1 MDSGSRL
8 ASLDALRGFAIAS
21 MVLVNNPGDWGHLY
35 APLAHARW
43 NGWTFTDV
51 VFPMFLFCAG
61 VAMTLSLA
69 RRAQA
74 GASRGKL
81 FAGTARRAGVVFLV
95 GLALN
100 FMPAFDPATVRI
112 PGVLQRIALC
122 ILVAAPVVIWGGW
135 RASLVAIVALLA
147 AYTVPMLFI
156 AVPGADGITA
166 AGRLEPGND
175 FGAWVDRM
183 ALGGHLW
190 SQSRTWD
197 PEGIVSTLPA
207 IASLLFGVLTGH
219 YVARVRPGGQR
230 APSLAMAGVG
240 FLVAGIALDAFFMPI
255 NKNLWTPS
263 YAVFMTG
270 WSLLAFALFHAFLD
284 EAAPRFRG
292 KARAACLP
300 LTIFGMNALFI
311 FAFSGLVARFLVKEP
326 LYAPVRALPL
336 APEATSL
343 VFAILFE
350 AVMFAVAWLM
360 WKKRWFVTA

>member
-1 MDSGSRL
+1 MDSGGRL

-21 MVLVNNPGDWGHLY
+21 MLVNNPGDWKHLY

-61 VAMTLSLA
+61 VAMTLSLG
-69 RRAQA
+69 RRARE
-74 GASRGKL
+74 GVSRRAL
-81 FAGTARRAGVVFLV
+81 LATTARRASVVFLV

-100 FMPAFDPATVRI
+100 FVPAFDPATVRI

-122 ILVAAPVVIWGGW
+122 LLIAAPVVIWGGW
-135 RASLVAIVALLA
+135 RAALVAIVVLFA
-147 AYTVPMLFI
+147 AYAVPMLLVP
-156 AVPGADGITA
+156 VPGADGITA

-175 FGAWVDRM
+175 FGAWIDRM
-183 ALGGHLW
+183 VLDGHLW

-207 IASLLFGVLTGH
+207 VASLLFGVVAGH
-219 YVARVRPGGQR
+219 YITRSSRTER
-230 APSLAMAGVG
+230 AASMAIAGVI
-240 FLVAGIALDAFFMPI
+240 FLVVGLALDAIFLPI

-284 EAAPRFRG
+284 EAAPPLRD
-292 KARAACLP
+292 KARRLFLP

-326 LYAPVRALPL
+326 MYAPIRALPL
-336 APEATSL
+336 APESASL
-343 VFAILFE
+343 VFALLFE
-350 AVMFAVAWLM
+350 AAMFLVAWLM